1 MNSLNSCGLC
11 PRHCGVNRNNGEK
24 GFCGEN
30 AAVRIARASLHLW
43 EEPCLSGTRG
53 SGTVFFSGCP
63 LHCVYC
69 QNGSIANGSV
79 GREISVGRLSEIFI
93 EQQDRGANNINLVT
107 PTHFIPQIVHALES
121 AKKNGLRIPIVYNTG
136 SYETVE
142 ALKMLEG
149 LVDVYL
155 PDLKYMD
162 SEIALKYSNAPD
174 YFHTAAAAIDEM
186 LRQTGDFIF
195 ASEGDACEAE
205 IMKKGVIVRH
215 LLLPGQL
222 KDSMNIVKYLY
233 ETYGDR
239 IYISLMNQYTPM
251 KHIGDKYPEL
261 SRTVTDSEYE
271 ELVDYAIDL
280 GVENG
285 FIQEGETALESFI
298 PDFDMEGT

>member
-1 MNSLNSCGLC
+1 MERLNKCSLC
-11 PRHCGVNRNNGEK
+11 PRRCNINRNSGMK

-30 AAVRIARASLHLW
+30 DTIRIARASLHMW

-79 GREISVGRLSEIFI
+79 GKEVSIERLAEIFI
-93 EQQDRGANNINLVT
+93 EQQGRGANNINLVT
-107 PTHFIPQIVHALES
+107 PTHFIPQISRAIEMS
-121 AKKNGLRIPIVYNTG
+121 RNKGLKIPVVYNTG
-136 SYETVE
+136 SYENVE
-142 ALKMLEG
+142 ALKILEG

-155 PDLKYMD
+155 PDFKYID
-162 SEIALKYSNAPD
+162 SALSTKYSNAPD
-174 YFHTAAAAIDEM
+174 YFEVASAAIEEM
-186 LRQTGDFIF
+186 VRQTGCTVF
-195 ASEGDACEAE
+195 AAEGDICEAD

-215 LLLPGQL
+215 LMLPGQL
-222 KDSMNIVKYLY
+222 EDSRNIVKYLY
-233 ETYGDR
+233 EKYGDR

-251 KHIGDKYPEL
+251 SNIGGKYPEL
-261 SRTVTDSEYE
+261 ARKITKEEYDG
-271 ELVDYAIDL
+271 LVDYAIES

-298 PDFDMEGT
+298 PDFNMEGT